1 MISSETRTKEEKLM
15 CFDYK
20 KLRGKIREV
29 FGTQDKFA
37 RALGIGR
44 VSLSQRLNNHL
55 EFTQQEINQSCE
67 LLGINKTELAN
78 YFFNAKV
85 QKNELNKVS

>member
-1 MISSETRTKEEKLM
+1 M
-15 CFDYK
+15 CFDYN

-37 RALGIGR
+37 EALGLGR

-55 EFTQQEINQSCE
+55 EFTQQEINQACD
-67 LLGINKTELAN
+67 LLNINKNELAN
-78 YFFNAKV
+78 YFFNTKV
-85 QKNELNKVS
+85 QKSEQNRTN